1 MLQINSMKLPN
12 GKTLNFALSDNEKI
26 VIKGANGS
34 GKSLLLKSI
43 ARLTLCTF
51 KTFTFEAQDVKTISP
66 ESYRSQVLYLSPFP
80 IFHADMTVEDFFQ
93 VPLKFIIYQDHKVQ
107 FDYQSWPEKW
117 GIPPESVRKLST
129 GQRQLISLLRALTLR
144 SRILLLDG
152 PTGNLDTDK
161 MRDIDFLFHQ
171 YQGAIV
177 VVSHSEE
184 FSF

>member
-1 MLQINSMKLPN
+1 M
-12 GKTLNFALSDNEKI
+12 
-26 VIKGANGS
+26 
-34 GKSLLLKSI
+34 
-43 ARLTLCTF
+43 
-51 KTFTFEAQDVKTISP
+51 
-66 ESYRSQVLYLSPFP
+66 
-80 IFHADMTVEDFFQ
+80 
-93 VPLKFIIYQDHKVQ
+93 
-107 FDYQSWPEKW
+107 
-117 GIPPESVRKLST
+117 RKLST

>member
-26 VIKGANGS
+26 IIKGANAS

-80 IFHADMTVEDFFQ
+80 IFHADMTVEDFLQ
-93 VPLKFIIYQDHKVQ
+93 VPLKFKIYQDHKVQ
-107 FDYQSWPEKW
+107 FDYQSWPEK
-117 GIPPESVRKLST
+117 
-129 GQRQLISLLRALTLR
+129 
-144 SRILLLDG
+144 
-152 PTGNLDTDK
+152 
-161 MRDIDFLFHQ
+161 
-171 YQGAIV
+171 
-177 VVSHSEE
+177 
-184 FSF
+184 